1 MASLSSAF
9 GSSLFFLLFL
19 ATGCAGGIGGGSTAG
34 PVDPSIGPTAFS
46 FEAGLAS
53 VAPGPGVLRIDF
65 TPPSS
70 TDFEVAA
77 FVSSSRGNLFATAPI
92 VPAGGETSLFVT
104 GLPDNDEHFIGL
116 GMRPVGSGAYSQVG
130 PVLTATPGSP
140 VYVDASASPGGDG
153 TSPATAYNDLFT
165 ATLNVFAQLLTVPG
179 SSVNVWIRDGSY
191 PINATLPVTA
201 GVNFYG
207 GFGADFD
214 LATRDIEGL
223 PTILRPGSGQS
234 AMQIADVAGNSLSVI
249 VDGLRILGD
258 GAGNVGIDAN
268 ASNPCS
274 LELRSTLVDG
284 MADRGVRMRN
294 ILDLN
299 FDVVVTH
306 SESSHNGAD
315 GLNGSGSFD
324 YTIYNSIF
332 ASNVQEG
339 VDLNDLE
346 PETGGIATLDA
357 RHCQFFGNGNE
368 GLDCTLGAPLF
379 PTFGAFS
386 VQILGCSFERN
397 TRAGLLIDCDFELSP
412 GYSADIFVRESSSR
426 GNAGSGFH
434 LDLDGPLDTTAHES
448 AFLYRVLSTSNGEHG
463 VYVTSESRGGIM
475 VLAGSAMVGNT
486 GVGLRMEGQP
496 GADGNRTVAATGCL
510 FASNNG
516 GGVSSRDIPASV
528 CSSIAYLQPTPFDA
542 NTVAVDNV
550 ATDDPSA
557 VAFLNA
563 PEEYGHVIAWAGPS
577 LTLISAPGFST
588 GAMLELANDGAERS
602 ASTIAGTVVTLT
614 EAPEDFG
621 VPGLLAAFAPGA
633 PSVNEDYRLGLGSV
647 ALGAGLGGAD
657 AGPYG
662 LPTSGTPGVPEP
674 LPVPIFHVLETTPA
688 GAVPVG
694 TNESLLIDFS
704 RVLNGA
710 SANASTVRVLRN
722 GTPLSIA
729 LQTAGARL
737 TISPPGGGWGSGNFQ
752 VELDGLAA
760 ADGTPQSGSVVLPFR
775 R

>member
-19 ATGCAGGIGGGSTAG
+19 LAGCAGGIGGGGTSG
-34 PVDPSIGPTAFS
+34 PVDPSTGPTAFS

-77 FVSSSRGNLFATAPI
+77 FVSGNRGNLFATAPI
-92 VPAGGETSLFVT
+92 APSSGETTLMVG
-104 GLPDNDEHFIGL
+104 GLPDGLEHFIGL
-116 GMRPVGSGAYSQVG
+116 GMRPVGGGAYTPVG
-130 PVLTATPGSP
+130 PVLTATPGNP
-140 VYVDASASPGGDG
+140 VYVDASAAPGGDG
-153 TSPATAYNDLFT
+153 ASPATAYNDMFT
-165 ATLNVFAQLLTVPG
+165 AVLNVFATLLTVPG
-179 SSVNVWIRDGSY
+179 SSVNVWIREGTYD
-191 PINATLPVTA
+191 INSTLPVTA

-214 LATRDIEGL
+214 LATRDIKGL
-223 PTILRPGSGQS
+223 PTILRTGRGQT
-234 AMQIADVAGNSLSVI
+234 AMQIADVASNSFSVI
-249 VDGLRILGD
+249 VDGLRILGE
-258 GAGNVGIDAN
+258 GVGNVGIDAN
-268 ASNPCS
+268 SSNPCS
-274 LELRSTLVDG
+274 LELRSTIVSG

-294 ILDLN
+294 VLDFN
-299 FDVVVTH
+299 FDVVVTS

-324 YTIYNSIF
+324 YTLYNSVF

-346 PETGGIATLDA
+346 PETGGIATLNA
-357 RHCQFFGNGNE
+357 HYCQFFGNGNE

-397 TRAGLLIDCDFELSP
+397 AKAGLLVDCDFELAP

-426 GNAGSGFH
+426 GNAGSGIH
-434 LDLDGPLDTTAHES
+434 LDLDGPLDPNDHES
-448 AFLYRVLSTSNGEHG
+448 AFLYRVVATSNGEHG
-463 VYVTSESRGGIM
+463 VYVTSESRGGLM

-486 GVGLRMEGQP
+486 GAGLRMEGQP
-496 GADGNRTVAATGCL
+496 GSDGNRTVAATGCL

-516 GGVSSRDIPASV
+516 GGVSSRDVPASV
-528 CSSIAYLQPTPFDA
+528 CSSIAYLQPDPFDA
-542 NTVAVDNV
+542 NTVAVENV
-550 ATDDPSA
+550 VTSDPNQ

-563 PEEYGHVIAWAGPS
+563 PEEYGHVIARSGAA
-577 LTLISAPGFST
+577 LTLTSAPTFST
-588 GAMLELANDGAERS
+588 AAMLELANDGMERS
-602 ASTIAGTVVTLT
+602 ASTIAGTVVTLS

-621 VPGLLAAFAPGA
+621 IPGLLAAFAPAA
-633 PSVNEDYRLGLGSV
+633 PSVNEDYRLGPGSI
-647 ALGAGLGGAD
+647 ALGAGMGGAD
-657 AGPYG
+657 AGPFG
-662 LPTSGTPGVPEP
+662 LPTPGTPGLPDP
-674 LPVPIFHVLETTPA
+674 LPAPIFYANETLPA

-694 TNESLLIDFS
+694 ANEPLQIDFS
-704 RVLNGA
+704 RPLDGA
-710 SANASTVRVLRN
+710 SANGGTVVVRR
-722 GTPLSIA
+722 GGSPLSIT
-729 LQTAGARL
+729 LQTSGARL
-737 TISPPGGGWGSGNFQ
+737 TILPPGSGWGAGNFQ
-752 VELDGLAA
+752 VELDGLTA
-760 ADGTPQSGSVVLPFR
+760 ADGTILSGAVVLPFR